1 MNGLYIYIH
10 ALVGLYR
17 GNGREKGCYHIW
29 FRFNDIIPNDGDL
42 DGQEVGAFNQN
53 PRSRYKGL

>member
-1 MNGLYIYIH
+1 MEERKDATISGS
-10 ALVGLYR
+10 G
-17 GNGREKGCYHIW
+17 
-29 FRFNDIIPNDGDL
+29 FNDIIPNDGDL